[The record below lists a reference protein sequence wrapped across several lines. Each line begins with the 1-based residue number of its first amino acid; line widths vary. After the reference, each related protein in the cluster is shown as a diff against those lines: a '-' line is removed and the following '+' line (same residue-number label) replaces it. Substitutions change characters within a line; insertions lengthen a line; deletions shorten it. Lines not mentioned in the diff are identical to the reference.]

1 MLIAEDFFDL
11 AKVIGMLLKRC
22 GFDVRPAHDG
32 ATVLAM
38 ALKFRPHFILL
49 DIKLPGIGG
58 YELAGSLREDA
69 TQKGSIIV
77 GISAYRPIAQSGIY
91 M

>member
-1 MLIAEDFFDL
+1 MVTKDNNRAPDGTAGPFHF
-11 AKVIGMLLKRC
+11 KRC
-22 GFDVRPAHDG
+22 DFDVRPAHDG

-58 YELAGSLREDA
+58 YGLAGSLR
-69 TQKGSIIV
+69 
-77 GISAYRPIAQSGIY
+77 
-91 M
+91 